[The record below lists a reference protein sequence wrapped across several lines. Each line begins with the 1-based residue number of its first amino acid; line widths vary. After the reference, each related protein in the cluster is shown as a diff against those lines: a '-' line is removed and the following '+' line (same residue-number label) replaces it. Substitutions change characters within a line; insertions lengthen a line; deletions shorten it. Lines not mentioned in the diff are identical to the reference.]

1 MRATPSQSV
10 TGTPRFETGAAAQN
24 VSSINTSGANTLCGS
39 FDATTASGGSQNN
52 PGVLDLGDGGYIFD
66 AEL

>member
-1 MRATPSQSV
+1 
-10 TGTPRFETGAAAQN
+10 
-24 VSSINTSGANTLCGS
+24 LCGS